1 MLYWIWASNCNDRE
15 KKQFAFC
22 TVASSKP
29 SWQFTKIREDARR
42 SEQTREGGRSAKEW
56 WNGVPSAWLRFSRTI
71 ISVLPNDYLPPDPR
85 ASCVILSQGSKE
97 TIKNFWKVSDFE
109 KKLGIKTIWWCIS
122 VCNLNNRINSSVTR
136 EGALSVGII
145 RLWCWQQCKKNLF
158 WIFFMKK
165 LIPSIL
171 HWFWTYTW
179 TNTSFRLFWIIH

>member
-56 WNGVPSAWLRFSRTI
+56 WNGVPSAWLRFWRTI

-122 VCNLNNRINSSVTR
+122 VCNVNNRINSSVTR

-145 RLWCWQQCKKNLF
+145 RLWCWQQCKKNLNF
-158 WIFFMKK
+158 
-165 LIPSIL
+165 L
-171 HWFWTYTW
+171 
-179 TNTSFRLFWIIH
+179 